1 LEPTSKVAPTVAP
14 AAMGRPPKNMC
25 TNCKGWGRK
34 FHANWAIE
42 YYGNGEEVKRKQTS
56 DLYPE
61 TCRSCKGSGIK
72 GGVLRTE
79 DAPVLELLKM
89 KAPEQAKA
97 DKAQAALEAQPADEE
112 LPV

>member
-1 LEPTSKVAPTVAP
+1 
-14 AAMGRPPKNMC
+14 MC
-25 TNCKGWGRK
+25 KNCKGWGQK

-42 YYGNGEEVKRKQTS
+42 YYGNGEEVRRKQTS
-56 DLYPE
+56 ELHAE

-72 GGVLRTE
+72 GGVLRE
-79 DAPVLELLKM
+79 ELPPILDMLKM

-97 DKAQAALEAQPADEE
+97 DKAKEVLASTADSE